1 MISGLLSDK
10 QLWHHQVSHLSHIA
24 TIQVVS
30 PSQNTQEKMVQ
41 TILEK
46 APPKFALA
54 GHSMGGWLALE
65 VMKVAPSRVT
75 KLCLLNTTA
84 LPDPEEKRNDR
95 QEMILK
101 TEQGKFG
108 EVVQDL
114 ASKLVFNSV
123 AKDSVEKMFMCVGE
137 EVFINQQE
145 SMLQRNECLSI
156 LPSIPCPT
164 LVIHAAKDQLFSL
177 EEHYRWVDQI
187 QGAKLAII
195 EDSGH
200 MSPVEMPQ
208 AVTAL
213 MRFWLAYF

>member
-1 MISGLLSDK
+1 
-10 QLWHHQVSHLSHIA
+10 
-24 TIQVVS
+24 
-30 PSQNTQEKMVQ
+30 MVQ